1 MWRHPEGCQALR
13 RDHVGMTERDE
24 LARMRAEEV
33 ADELA
38 VRSTERRMAQGA
50 HELEDELHELED
62 AEELAEREIEAEWR
76 REHQG
81 HGPEHPPEWR
91 TGKP

>member
-1 MWRHPEGCQALR
+1 MVA
-13 RDHVGMTERDE
+13 MTERDE

-33 ADELA
+33 AEELA
-38 VRSTERRMAQGA
+38 LRNTQRRMAHA
-50 HELEDELHELED
+50 ARELEDELHDLTD

-76 REHQG
+76 REHHG
-81 HGPEHPPEWR
+81 HEPEHPPEWR